1 MAPTE
6 NHASMADVARLAGV
20 SVATVSRALH
30 GSPLVS
36 AETTVRVEAA
46 AAELS
51 FAISRVASGLASGRL
66 GRVGLLLG
74 GPLQTWFNGTVV
86 DAVYTRLTAA
96 DVELTIF
103 RIQDCDEREQFFT
116 RLPARRNVDALVV
129 ASFALTPA
137 ERSRLSTL
145 GVPLVYLN
153 QRVRGVP
160 SVAIDDVAGAR
171 DGVRALLGLGHR
183 RIGFVRS
190 VARAPGFRYSADRR
204 VEGFRAAMAEAG
216 VAPAD
221 QLVLEA
227 SDLDGGD
234 AVLAAALAVPDPPTA
249 LAVDSDELAIGI
261 LAGMVRAGLRL
272 PDELS
277 LLGFD
282 DHAMAARL
290 GLSTVAQPVT
300 RTATEAASL
309 ALTLAAG
316 DVPEQPTVLVP
327 TRVVL
332 RRTTAAPPTGRTS
345 A

>member
-1 MAPTE
+1 
-6 NHASMADVARLAGV
+6 MADVARLAGV

-36 AETTVRVEAA
+36 AETTARVTAA
-46 AAELS
+46 AEELS

-74 GPLQTWFNGTVV
+74 GSLQSWFNG
-86 DAVYTRLTAA
+86 AVIDSVYARLTVA

-103 RIQDCDEREQFFT
+103 RIQDRAEREQFFT
-116 RLPARRNVDALVV
+116 RLPARRNVDALIV

-137 ERSRLSTL
+137 ERTRLSTL

-153 QRVRGVP
+153 QQVGGVP

-171 DGVRALLGLGHR
+171 DGVRALLDLGHR

-190 VARAPGFRYSADRR
+190 VGRAPGFRYSADRR
-204 VEGFRAAMAEAG
+204 VEGFRLAMTEAG

-221 QLVLEA
+221 QLVVDA
-227 SDLDGGD
+227 PGLDAGD
-234 AVLAAALAVPDPPTA
+234 EVLAAALAVPDPPTA
-249 LAVDSDELAIGI
+249 LAVDSDELAIGV

-290 GLSTVAQPVT
+290 GLSTVAQPVA
-300 RTATEAASL
+300 RTATEAATL

-316 DVPEQPTVLVP
+316 AVPEHPTVLVP
-327 TRVVL
+327 TQVVL
-332 RRTTAAPPTGRTS
+332 RRTTAPPAGSDR
-345 A
+345 

>member
-1 MAPTE
+1 MPTTDP
-6 NHASMADVARLAGV
+6 HASMVDVARLAGV

-36 AETTVRVEAA
+36 AETSARVVAA
-46 AAELS
+46 ADELS

-66 GRVGLLLG
+66 GRIGLLLG
-74 GPLQTWFNGTVV
+74 GPLQTWFNGTVI
-86 DAVYTRLTAA
+86 DSVYARLTPA

-103 RIQDCDEREQFFT
+103 RIQDRAERDRFFT
-116 RLPARRNVDALVV
+116 RLPARRNVDAMIV
-129 ASFALTPA
+129 ASFALTAA
-137 ERSRLSTL
+137 ERTRLETL

-171 DGVRALLGLGHR
+171 DGVRELLRLGHR

-190 VARAPGFRYSADRR
+190 IGRRPGFRYSADRR

-216 VAPAD
+216 VPEAD
-221 QLVLEA
+221 QLVVDA
-227 SDLDGGD
+227 PDLDAGED
-234 AVLAAALAVPDPPTA
+234 VLALALADPDRPTA

-261 LAGMVRAGLRL
+261 LAALVRAGLRA
-272 PDELS
+272 PHDLS

-290 GLSTVAQPVT
+290 GLSTVAQPAA
-300 RTATEAASL
+300 RTATEAATL
-309 ALTLAAG
+309 ALQLAAG
-316 DVPEQPTVLVP
+316 ETPVRRTIQVP
-327 TRVVL
+327 TQVVL
-332 RRTTAAPPTGRTS
+332 RRTTGAPARAAR
-345 A
+345 

>member
-1 MAPTE
+1 MPTTDD
-6 NHASMADVARLAGV
+6 HASMADVARRAGV

-36 AETTVRVEAA
+36 ADTTARVAA
-46 AAELS
+46 AADELS
-51 FAISRVASGLASGRL
+51 FAISRAASGLASGRL
-66 GRVGLLLG
+66 GRIGLLLG
-74 GPLQTWFNGTVV
+74 GSLESWFNGTVI

-103 RIQDCDEREQFFT
+103 RISARAERDQFFT
-116 RLPARRNVDALVV
+116 RLPARRNVDAMIV
-129 ASFALTPA
+129 ASFALTAA
-137 ERSRLSTL
+137 ERTRLETL

-171 DGVRALLGLGHR
+171 DGVRALLALGHR
-183 RIGFVRS
+183 RIGFVRA
-190 VARAPGFRYSADRR
+190 VLPNPGFRYSADRR
-204 VEGFRAAMAEAG
+204 VEGFRSAMAEAG
-216 VAPAD
+216 VAQPD
-221 QLVLEA
+221 QLVVVA
-227 SDLDGGD
+227 RDLDAGD
-234 AVLAAALAVPDPPTA
+234 AVLATALADPHPPTA

-261 LAGMVRAGLRL
+261 LAALVRAGLRA
-272 PDELS
+272 PDDLS

-290 GLSTVAQPVT
+290 GLSTVAQPAA
-300 RTATEAASL
+300 RTAAEAATL

-316 DVPEQPTVLVP
+316 ETPARRTVLVP

-332 RRTTAAPPTGRTS
+332 RRTTGAPRHRTGR
-345 A
+345 